1 MSIRPFTSSEIES
14 LKEAIKKNGWKA
26 DNRVETPFRYTIN
39 KNNILIFT
47 MKFPIELKNVRLN
60 IPYEIASFRISI
72 VLKIWHLN
80 KNTSKIIIYLLK
92 VFKELADQVV
102 LEPNFPIEGRIQ
114 NLMSLLNIIMPD
126 VIKGENERAWLNR
139 IRTSLMN
146 KRGQYTEQFQQF
158 DSTKVLAVIEKLKES
173 GLEPTFNQPWELKK
187 GLPKI
192 RTSETLLFSNEDE
205 NFDEFFIIEKG
216 YMTYFKDLAYN
227 KFYIRSLF
235 ETYNPYLLSTLFEF
249 QGASD
254 YNFET
259 SIQNWV
265 KVSRLLLNSIIE
277 IINEGNINQNELIRF
292 KPERAL
298 KLENFEDS
306 ENVFPF
312 SALFYESTIAKELFP
327 IHNDLFDTPPVNYEV
342 IESSIDYYTK
352 AEAYIRRYQ
361 FDEATKVL
369 NKALKIFNK
378 NRQKKAVLSVL
389 LLLRKI
395 AVLLNQEDIAQNY
408 LENAVSIMKSGEI
421 PLKYIID
428 VHYKLGKTC
437 FKLTDF
443 TKALNHFNILI
454 TLIEKEIASLN
465 MEDILEMKEILI
477 ENLGMAYIYVGL
489 INLEQNKV
497 ADSKR
502 NFKEAFQIG
511 NESLKIKLNF
521 FLYRARAF
529 KNKGNISQALK
540 LLKMGLNSI
549 ELEDKES
556 LYHDVQLEFWIEL
569 ADIYTNLRKNRTK
582 AFLYLERIGNR
593 ISNKTIQ
600 EIKFAIRWNMIMSKF
615 FAILEKDRE
624 QGNFYLE
631 KAEKLKAQLRKIGVR

>member
-1 MSIRPFTSSEIES
+1 M
-14 LKEAIKKNGWKA
+14 
-26 DNRVETPFRYTIN
+26 
-39 KNNILIFT
+39 
-47 MKFPIELKNVRLN
+47 RL
-60 IPYEIASFRISI
+60 
-72 VLKIWHLN
+72 
-80 KNTSKIIIYLLK
+80 IIY
-92 VFKELADQVV
+92 
-102 LEPNFPIEGRIQ
+102 
-114 NLMSLLNIIMPD
+114 
-126 VIKGENERAWLNR
+126 
-139 IRTSLMN
+139 
-146 KRGQYTEQFQQF
+146 
-158 DSTKVLAVIEKLKES
+158 
-173 GLEPTFNQPWELKK
+173 
-187 GLPKI
+187 
-192 RTSETLLFSNEDE
+192 
-205 NFDEFFIIEKG
+205 
-216 YMTYFKDLAYN
+216 
-227 KFYIRSLF
+227 
-235 ETYNPYLLSTLFEF
+235 
-249 QGASD
+249 
-254 YNFET
+254 
-259 SIQNWV
+259 
-265 KVSRLLLNSIIE
+265 
-277 IINEGNINQNELIRF
+277 
-292 KPERAL
+292 
-298 KLENFEDS
+298 
-306 ENVFPF
+306 
-312 SALFYESTIAKELFP
+312 
-327 IHNDLFDTPPVNYEV
+327 
-342 IESSIDYYTK
+342 
-352 AEAYIRRYQ
+352 RRYQ

-477 ENLGMAYIYVGL
+477 ENLGMAYLYVGL